1 MNETDELERRFSRT
15 ALVSLH
21 ALTELAIKKGLFT
34 RNEFRESCRWFSD
47 AFNRMDTMVGQPE
60 NQDWR
65 APSAELHAL
74 YNEIEKRLFGG

>member
-1 MNETDELERRFSRT
+1 MNEPDELERRFNRT

-21 ALTELAIKKGLFT
+21 ALTELAISKGLFT
-34 RNEFRESCRWFSD
+34 REEFRDSCRWFD
-47 AFNRMDTMVGQPE
+47 EAFTRMDTMVEQPE

-65 APSAELHAL
+65 APSAELNAL